1 MLSCPF
7 IHSGQGNGYRKTSL
21 NLFFSG
27 ESKPSEPKV
36 ILCEAFNYE
45 GFTIEPAP
53 IDEGGKFRTAGYIS
67 GEYQGEMKRIRFIR
81 ADENSDK
88 QLAIDHSTA
97 KAKQII
103 DEQGKKLLE
112 RTHL

>member
-1 MLSCPF
+1 MALGKLF
-7 IHSGQGNGYRKTSL
+7 KSL
-21 NLFFSG
+21 FGG
-27 ESKPSEPKV
+27 ESTPSEATE
-36 ILCEAFNYE
+36 ILSDALTYD

-53 IDEGGKFRTAGYIS
+53 TDEGGKFRTAGYIS
-67 GEYQGEMKRIRFIR
+67 GEYQGEVKRIRFIR
-81 ADENSDK
+81 ADENSDR

-112 RTHL
+112 RTQL